1 MENGIELGGGP
12 REEKIDSLG
21 GEEDGA
27 FDSMFEALCF
37 EKGFPLLQAI
47 ERGKLVAGEIGDF
60 PIHA

>member
-1 MENGIELGGGP
+1 MENGIELGGGSG
-12 REEKIDSLG
+12 EEKIDSLRS
-21 GEEDGA
+21 EEDGA

-47 ERGKLVAGEIGDF
+47 ERRKQVAGEIDDF

>member
-1 MENGIELGGGP
+1 LENGIELGGGSG
-12 REEKIDSLG
+12 EEKIDSLRS
-21 GEEDGA
+21 EEDGA

-47 ERGKLVAGEIGDF
+47 ERLKQVAGEIDDF

>member
-1 MENGIELGGGP
+1 LENGIELGGGSG
-12 REEKIDSLG
+12 EEKIDSLRS
-21 GEEDGA
+21 EEDGA

-47 ERGKLVAGEIGDF
+47 ERRKLVAGEIDDF